1 MDELIIVGAG
11 GHGRETLDIVE
22 AINAV
27 EPTWAFKGFVD
38 DDVELFTGLI
48 DRRSAKLLGTTD
60 ALSADSRFV
69 IAIGSSSVRAKVDA
83 RIMMAGCTARAL
95 VHPRATVGP
104 DNRLG
109 AGVLIAAGAHVTN
122 NVTLGRHVHLN
133 VGTIVS
139 HDCVVGQYTSLAPGV
154 ILNGNVHV
162 GEQVLL
168 GSGAIVTPGVT
179 IGDHAVIGAGS
190 VVVRDVPE
198 GVTVKGVPGRW

>member
-1 MDELIIVGAG
+1 MDKLIIVGAG

-27 EPTWAFKGFVD
+27 EPQWDFQGFVD
-38 DDVELFTGLI
+38 DDVGAFTGLI
-48 DRRSAKLLGTTD
+48 DRREAKLLGTTE
-60 ALSADSRFV
+60 ALRSDNSFV
-69 IAIGSSSVRAKVDA
+69 IAIGSSTVRAKVDA
-83 RIMMAGCTARAL
+83 RISMAGCAARAL

-104 DNRLG
+104 DNQLG
-109 AGVLIAAGAHVTN
+109 KGVLIAAGAHVTN
-122 NVTLGRHVHLN
+122 NVTLARHVHLN
-133 VGTIVS
+133 VGAIVS

-168 GSGAIVTPGVT
+168 GTGAIVTPGVT

-190 VVVRDVPE
+190 VVVRDVPA